1 MQTVSINTLA
11 SRRTAWAKAAGWAA
25 LAAVAWGLS
34 AGQAQARG
42 GHDDVYWSI
51 GVNSPGVSVGV
62 SNAPPVVYGYP
73 VYDPRPVVVYP
84 RPVVVAPQPV
94 YYGPPA
100 YRWEERRHR
109 KWHKRHHRHGWDD

>member
-1 MQTVSINTLA
+1 MMSLRLLPN
-11 SRRTAWAKAAGWAA
+11 AARAGLGVA
-25 LAAVAWGLS
+25 LVVAAWGLS
-34 AGQAQARG
+34 TAASQAQAR
-42 GHDDVYWSI
+42 DNVYWSV
-51 GVNSPGVSVGV
+51 GVNSPGVAVGV

-109 KWHKRHHRHGWDD
+109 KWHKRHHRHHGWDD